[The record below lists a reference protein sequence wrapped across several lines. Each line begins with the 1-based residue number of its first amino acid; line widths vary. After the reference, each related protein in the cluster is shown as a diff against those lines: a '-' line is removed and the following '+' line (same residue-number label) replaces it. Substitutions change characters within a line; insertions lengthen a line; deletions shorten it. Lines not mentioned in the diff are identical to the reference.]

1 MSETKSNPVL
11 SNLEESRCVFLITQG
26 RSGSTLLLRLVNE
39 IDGYNICGENKGALG
54 ELYKFYEAIV
64 ETEKKVLKNSEGQF
78 MSYKNL
84 IDRTNKSKNHSG
96 FEWYNVFKIEL
107 IDRKLRE
114 LIFEMFNSHQTC
126 EVWGFKE
133 IRYGSRTTYS
143 RFKEELNFLKL
154 LFPQAKFIFNT
165 REIEEIVKSGWWS
178 KNPDTSRKILAKQ
191 QTFFEKYQTQ
201 YPDYTYAVTY
211 HDVIHNTN
219 RLQEMYTFLGADF
232 DLEKYQS
239 VLARR

>member
-1 MSETKSNPVL
+1 MSETKSNLVL

-78 MSYKNL
+78 MTYRDL
-84 IDRTNKSKNHSG
+84 LARTNKSKKHSG

-107 IDRKLRE
+107 IERKLRE
-114 LIFEMFNSHQTC
+114 LVLEMFNSNREY

-133 IRYGSRTTYS
+133 VRYGTHTTYS
-143 RFKEELNFLKL
+143 QFQGELNFLKF

-178 KNPDTSRKILAKQ
+178 KNIDASRKILTKQ
-191 QTFFEKYQTQ
+191 QTFFNKYQSK
-201 YPDYTYAVTY
+201 YPDYTYAITY
-211 HDVIHNTN
+211 HDLINNTST
-219 RLQEMYTFLGADF
+219 LQQMFDFLGADF
-232 DLEKYQS
+232 DLEKYRA